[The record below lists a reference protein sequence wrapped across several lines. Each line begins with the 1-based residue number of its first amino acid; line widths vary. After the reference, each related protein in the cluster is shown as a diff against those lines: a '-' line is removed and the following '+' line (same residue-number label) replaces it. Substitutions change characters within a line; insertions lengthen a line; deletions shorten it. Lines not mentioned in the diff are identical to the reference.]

1 MFIYVILFTAVAF
14 ALVGLLLSAFVIAVI
29 CLYKWVSDMFKWIK
43 TLLTRNLC
51 KKNRRMIDIYDIR
64 QVFSEMN
71 EETKRLVLSQPEID
85 AQSVVHGHWV
95 EYQVPPIIC
104 CSNCDWATGIEEK
117 NFQYC
122 PNCGAKMDGGSD

>member
-14 ALVGLLLSAFVIAVI
+14 ALVGLLLSAFVMAVI

-51 KKNRRMIDIYDIR
+51 KKNRRIIDIYDIR

-85 AQSVVHGHWV
+85 AQPVVHGHWV

-117 NFQYC
+117 NFQHC
-122 PNCGAKMDGGSD
+122 PNCGAKMDGGAD

>member
-85 AQSVVHGHWV
+85 AQLVVHGHWV

-104 CSNCDWATGIEEK
+104 CSNCDWATSIEEK

-122 PNCGAKMDGGSD
+122 PNCGAKMDGGAD

>member
-85 AQSVVHGHWV
+85 A
-95 EYQVPPIIC
+95 
-104 CSNCDWATGIEEK
+104 
-117 NFQYC
+117 
-122 PNCGAKMDGGSD
+122 

>member
-51 KKNRRMIDIYDIR
+51 KKNRRIIDIYDIR

-85 AQSVVHGHWV
+85 A
-95 EYQVPPIIC
+95 
-104 CSNCDWATGIEEK
+104 
-117 NFQYC
+117 
-122 PNCGAKMDGGSD
+122 

>member
-14 ALVGLLLSAFVIAVI
+14 ALVGLLLSAFVMAVI

-51 KKNRRMIDIYDIR
+51 KKNRRIIDIYDIR

-85 AQSVVHGHWV
+85 A
-95 EYQVPPIIC
+95 
-104 CSNCDWATGIEEK
+104 
-117 NFQYC
+117 
-122 PNCGAKMDGGSD
+122 